1 MQTALPLVTA
11 IVSLVFG
18 LTVLDQYFA
27 RRRPYQLFWAIG
39 VFLYAIGAGC
49 EFWAGEFG
57 LGQVVFRLWYLSGA
71 ILVAAYLG
79 MGTLYLLARRRQ
91 ANVIMTILVIA
102 SLWAIIRV
110 FTANLDL
117 TGMETLAGGSRPL
130 DLRIA
135 AAVFNIFG
143 TITLVG
149 GAIYSAWIFWR
160 RRILVHRMVA
170 NILIA
175 VGAILPA
182 IAGISTTAGGSNIIH
197 VIFLLLGIIIIFIGF
212 LRTKD
217 VFGFFRFPLV
227 HGFKKV
233 PNR

>member
-1 MQTALPLVTA
+1 MYIIPLITA
-11 IVSLVFG
+11 IISLVFG
-18 LTVLDQYFA
+18 ATILDQYFA

-49 EFWAGEFG
+49 EFWAGQWG
-57 LGQVVFRLWYLSGA
+57 IGQVVFRLWYLSGA

-91 ANVIMTILVIA
+91 ANTIMIVLVIA
-102 SLWAIIRV
+102 TAYAVVRI

-117 TGMETLAGGSRPL
+117 SGMQTLAGGSRPL

-143 TITLVG
+143 TVTLVG
-149 GAIYSAWIFWR
+149 GAVYSAWIFWR
-160 RRILVHRMVA
+160 RRILMHRLVA

-175 VGAILPA
+175 FGAILPA
-182 IAGISTTAGGSNIIH
+182 VAGVSTTAGGSNTIH
-197 VIFLLLGIIIIFIGF
+197 VIFLFLGIIIIFIGF
-212 LRTKD
+212 LRTKE
-217 VFGFFRFPLV
+217 VFGLFRFPLV
-227 HGFKKV
+227 HGFKKL
-233 PNR
+233 PTK